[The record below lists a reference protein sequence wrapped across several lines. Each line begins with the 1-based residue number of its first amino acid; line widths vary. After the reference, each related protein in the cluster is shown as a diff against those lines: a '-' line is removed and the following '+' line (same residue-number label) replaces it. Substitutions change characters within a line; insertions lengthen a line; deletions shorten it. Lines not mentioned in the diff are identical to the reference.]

1 MTIVGQE
8 HAEGTSIEVVPA
20 SVVLLIVVERFAQW
34 VGESAIVGFA
44 RTIDEPVFHRGDV
57 LVRLPLEEL
66 LQRVHQLVLVLGI
79 LMLEVLVQRKRLGYP
94 LMLVFLQSKSRKLRL
109 KVLSVLAKFIQCQ
122 KRKDALRWHFQ
133 EVTGV
138 IVVVMEA
145 TYRSVSVVVQG
156 AMILPGVINHDR
168 ME

>member
-20 SVVLLIVVERFAQW
+20 SVVLRIVVERFAQL
-34 VGESAIVGFA
+34 VGPWDESAIAGFA

-66 LQRVHQLVLVLGI
+66 SQRVHQLVLVLGI
-79 LMLEVLVQRKRLGYP
+79 PTLQVLVQRKRLVHL

-109 KVLSVLAKFIQCQ
+109 KALGALAQFIQ
-122 KRKDALRWHFQ
+122 
-133 EVTGV
+133 
-138 IVVVMEA
+138 
-145 TYRSVSVVVQG
+145 
-156 AMILPGVINHDR
+156 
-168 ME
+168 